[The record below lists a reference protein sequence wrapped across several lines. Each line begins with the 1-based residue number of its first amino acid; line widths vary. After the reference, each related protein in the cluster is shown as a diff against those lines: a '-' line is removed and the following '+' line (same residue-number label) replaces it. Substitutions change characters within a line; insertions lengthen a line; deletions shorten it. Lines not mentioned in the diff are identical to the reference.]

1 MTSDEEKPDVFGQYN
16 DPLDF
21 LLVIMNDESASVAD
35 RLDAAADLMPYF
47 HEPLGELEDEDDD
60 DLG

>member
-1 MTSDEEKPDVFGQYN
+1 MLFRS
-16 DPLDF
+16 
-21 LLVIMNDESASVAD
+21 ESASVAD